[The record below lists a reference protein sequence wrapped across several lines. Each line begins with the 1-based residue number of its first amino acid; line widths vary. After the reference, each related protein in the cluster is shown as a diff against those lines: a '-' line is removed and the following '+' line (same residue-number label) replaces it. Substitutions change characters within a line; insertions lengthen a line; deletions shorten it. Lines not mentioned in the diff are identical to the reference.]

1 MSINILEGGGGGVY
15 YYNNKYVGLGSV
27 GPGWVYTHA
36 VAAKGG
42 RQVYKDEK
50 FDRTKNLIGAE
61 TIRNLAR
68 RHLALHALAYLAT
81 LQNKCT
87 MRQAMAPRPPRRS
100 VESGCHGVAMPSRPQ
115 CHGVAMPLQPTS
127 SVQIIMVSNSDML
140 IDCNYVTIF
149 QPLG

>member
-1 MSINILEGGGGGVY
+1 MD
-15 YYNNKYVGLGSV
+15 YYNNKYGGLCAV

-61 TIRNLAR
+61 AIRNLAR

-87 MRQAMAPRPPRRS
+87 SRRAMAPRPPRPPRRQ